1 MFTFAID
8 KVRLLDHFKKDPVLF
23 AYHIGDLDD
32 FFFPHCQ
39 FPSIYSSTARIEDT
53 ILIYSGGTAP
63 VVILFGLTDRY
74 EGLIHEIGDF
84 LPNSFFCHHQ
94 KRYRSLLSERFIEQ
108 PLGTMFRM
116 KLDSLTLPPKTEHGV
131 ARLGESDLKAIT
143 ALYKSSYPGSYFTP
157 RMLET
162 GKYFGVR
169 NGKKLIAVAGVHV
182 YSREYKVAALGNIT
196 THTEY
201 RGKGL
206 AAEVTGHLCHE
217 LMDEGMMICLNVKS
231 NNHPDIACYEKLG
244 FVQAFEFEEGSFRS
258 K

>member
-74 EGLIHEIGDF
+74 EELIHEIGDL
-84 LPNSFFCHHQ
+84 LPDTFFCHYQ
-94 KRYRSLLSERFIEQ
+94 KRYRGVLRERFIEQ

-116 KLDSLTLPPKTEHGV
+116 KLESLTQLPNTEHDV
-131 ARLGESDLKAIT
+131 ARLGGSDLKAIT

-162 GKYFGVR
+162 GKYFGIR
-169 NGKKLIAVAGVHV
+169 DGKKLTAVAGVHV
-182 YSREYKVAALGNIT
+182 YSPEYKVAALGNIT
-196 THTEY
+196 THTQY
-201 RGKGL
+201 RVKGL
-206 AAEVTGHLCHE
+206 ASAVTGQLCRT
-217 LMDEGMMICLNVKS
+217 S
-231 NNHPDIACYEKLG
+231 
-244 FVQAFEFEEGSFRS
+244 
-258 K
+258 